1 VGRPGRNRRLAW
13 RLSLYINALGRSP
26 SPYIGQPIP
35 KYAEELKQQYQK
47 LRKELGPEASRAARV
62 AGRAAIRKHG
72 LAKAVSEFACSGGSP
87 DNLRGAVDEAKQQ
100 DSPKTRQER
109 SNVAGPGSEVSR
121 RELSNCRRKLRH
133 TNFLTALMHADRLGD
148 DDLRIY
154 PCPLCQGLH
163 VGHDPERRARERRRI
178 IRELRS
184 LERLLQE
191 LEREHVRLL
200 ARQSE
205 LVAER
210 DRIMHKQ
217 ETRCAWR

>member
-1 VGRPGRNRRLAW
+1 
-13 RLSLYINALGRSP
+13 
-26 SPYIGQPIP
+26 
-35 KYAEELKQQYQK
+35 
-47 LRKELGPEASRAARV
+47 
-62 AGRAAIRKHG
+62 
-72 LAKAVSEFACSGGSP
+72 
-87 DNLRGAVDEAKQQ
+87 
-100 DSPKTRQER
+100 
-109 SNVAGPGSEVSR
+109 VAGPASEVSR
-121 RELSNCRRKLRH
+121 RDLSNCRRKLRH
-133 TNFLTALMHADRLGD
+133 TNFLTALMHAHRLND

-154 PCPLCQGLH
+154 PCAVCKGLD
-163 VGHDPERRARERRRI
+163 VGHDPKAPKHKRL

-191 LEREHVRLL
+191 LESERVRLL